1 MSFPVRFGSGRVAR
15 FGSSQEVIMDDSD
28 RLSALRLELRRSLG
42 NERYDLW
49 LGPQT
54 TLSLDNGVLIV
65 GCASQTEV
73 QWLRRNLQATLATCG
88 ASIFGTLPAVEFAS
102 TGQAAPTLKSAA
114 AEGVAETGSSRARR
128 SSRKQFCDSQLTFD
142 GIVESATPALPQPT
156 LAAVASPDPAAER
169 KRPRST
175 FEDFVVGESNRMANE
190 AARSAAQQLGRF
202 SPLLIYG
209 PSGTGKTHLLTA
221 IAAHARASRQRPRVM
236 QLTAEQFTSQFLEA
250 LDKRSLPGLRQ
261 KTRNLDLLVIDDVHF
276 LGNKRATLEELIYT
290 IDAVQARGGQVV
302 LSSDRPASE
311 LQAVSAEL
319 AARIS
324 AGLAVAVDPPDYATR
339 VGILRAMTTR
349 MDVAMGDDVME
360 LVAQQVVGSGR
371 LLSGA
376 INRLVA
382 ASMAARKPITLEL
395 AGGAVADFCRQHSPQ
410 VRLVDIQRAVCEVF
424 GVESTSLKS
433 QRKCRSIAEPR
444 MLAMWLA
451 RRYTRA
457 ALSEIGDFFGRR
469 SHSTV
474 VSAQRKFDG
483 LISQHGEIVVGDQL
497 CQVEEAIRRI
507 EAKLRTA

>member
-1 MSFPVRFGSGRVAR
+1 
-15 FGSSQEVIMDDSD
+15 MDDSD
-28 RLSALRLELRRSLG
+28 RLSALRQELRRSLG
-42 NERYDLW
+42 NERYELW

-54 TLSLDNGVLIV
+54 TLALEDGVLQV
-65 GCASQTEV
+65 GCASQAEV
-73 QWLRRNLQATLATCG
+73 QWLRRNLQTSLVECG
-88 ASIFGTLPAVEFAS
+88 AAVLGGSLAVEFA
-102 TGQAAPTLKSAA
+102 A
-114 AEGVAETGSSRARR
+114 AELQSSGQTVDDAPLFADRLADRHASRVQQGVPPLKVRGAVA
-128 SSRKQFCDSQLTFD
+128 DSA
-142 GIVESATPALPQPT
+142 VSATKAESNDQQP
-156 LAAVASPDPAAER
+156 VA
-169 KRPRST
+169 KRPRWT
-175 FEDFVVGESNRMANE
+175 FEDLVVGDSNRLAAQ
-190 AARSAAQQLGRF
+190 AAREVAIQPGRF
-202 SPLLIYG
+202 SPLLVYG
-209 PSGTGKTHLLTA
+209 GNGTGKTHLLSA
-221 IAAHARASRQRPRVM
+221 VAHQARASRQRLRVM

-250 LDKRSLPGLRQ
+250 LEKRALPSFRQ
-261 KTRNLDLLVIDDVHF
+261 KTRGLDVLMIDDVHF
-276 LGNKRATLEELIYT
+276 LGNKRATLEELMYT
-290 IDAVQARGGQVV
+290 IDALQSRGGQVV
-302 LSSDRPASE
+302 LSSDRSAAE
-311 LQAVSAEL
+311 LQSLSVEL
-319 AARIS
+319 SSRIS
-324 AGLAVAVDPPDYATR
+324 AGLAVAIDPPDYATR
-339 VGILRAMTTR
+339 AGIVRSMVTR
-349 MDVAMGDDVME
+349 MNIDMGDDVVK

-395 AGGAVADFCRQHSPQ
+395 AGVAIADFCRQHSPQ

-483 LISQHGEIVVGDQL
+483 LISNHGEIVVGDQL
-497 CQVEEAIRRI
+497 CQVEEAVRRI

>member
-1 MSFPVRFGSGRVAR
+1 
-15 FGSSQEVIMDDSD
+15 MDDSD

-54 TLSLDNGVLIV
+54 TLTLDNGVLLV
-65 GCASQTEV
+65 GCASQLEV
-73 QWLRRNLQATLATCG
+73 QWLRRNLQATLAECG
-88 ASIFGTLPAVEFAS
+88 AAIFGTLPTVEFAES
-102 TGQAAPTLKSAA
+102 PATVQSAPSPFATATASPH
-114 AEGVAETGSSRARR
+114 GSRR
-128 SSRKQFCDSQLTFD
+128 SSKKRYCESQLTLE
-142 GIVESATPALPQPT
+142 GIAVDAVATPQRAIAPVAEEATPAK
-156 LAAVASPDPAAER
+156 
-169 KRPRST
+169 KRPRWT
-175 FEDFVVGESNRMANE
+175 LEDFVVGDSNRMAAE
-190 AARSAAQQLGRF
+190 SVRSATQQLGRF
-202 SPLLIYG
+202 SPLLVYG
-209 PSGTGKTHLLTA
+209 PSGAGKTHLMS
-221 IAAHARASRQRPRVM
+221 AAAFLGRASRQRLRVM

-250 LDKRSLPGLRQ
+250 LEKRSLPSLRQ
-261 KTRNLDLLVIDDVHF
+261 KTRSLDLLIIDDVQF

-290 IDAVQARGGQVV
+290 VDAVHARGGQVV
-302 LSSDRPASE
+302 LASDRSASE

-324 AGLAVAVDPPDYATR
+324 AGLAVALDPPDYATR
-339 VGILRAMTTR
+339 RGIVLAMASR
-349 MDVAMGDDVME
+349 MDIAMGDEVVE

-371 LLSGA
+371 MLSGA

-395 AGGAVADFCRQHSPQ
+395 AGVALADFCRQHSPQ
-410 VRLVDIQRAVCEVF
+410 VRLIDIQRAVCEVF

-433 QRKCRSIAEPR
+433 ARKSRAVAEPR

-474 VSAQRKFDG
+474 VPAQRKFDG
-483 LISQHGEIVVGDQL
+483 LISQHGEIIVGDQL

>member
-1 MSFPVRFGSGRVAR
+1 
-15 FGSSQEVIMDDSD
+15 
-28 RLSALRLELRRSLG
+28 LRLELRRSLG

-54 TLSLDNGVLIV
+54 TLTLDNGVLMV
-65 GCASQTEV
+65 ACASQAEV
-73 QWLRRNLQATLATCG
+73 QWLRRNLQTTLTECG
-88 ASIFGTLPAVEFAS
+88 AAIFGASPTVEFAATAS
-102 TGQAAPTLKSAA
+102 VEETAQS
-114 AEGVAETGSSRARR
+114 VATADASRGGRR
-128 SSRKQFCDSQLTFD
+128 SPKKRYCDSQLTFEEIAASTAVSQAPVIQAKVD
-142 GIVESATPALPQPT
+142 AATPAKKQP
-156 LAAVASPDPAAER
+156 R
-169 KRPRST
+169 WT
-175 FEDFVVGESNRMANE
+175 FEDFVVGDSNRMAAE
-190 AARSAAQQLGRF
+190 AARNATQQIGRF

-209 PSGTGKTHLLTA
+209 PSGTGKTHLMSA
-221 IAAHARASRQRPRVM
+221 VASMGRASRQRLRVM

-250 LDKRSLPGLRQ
+250 LEKRSLPSLRQ
-261 KTRNLDLLVIDDVHF
+261 KTRGLDLLAIDDVQF

-311 LQAVSAEL
+311 LQALSAEL

-324 AGLAVAVDPPDYATR
+324 AGLAVAIDPPDYATR
-339 VGILRAMTTR
+339 RGIVRAMTSR
-349 MDVAMGDDVME
+349 MEIAMGDDAIE

-371 LLSGA
+371 MLSGA
-376 INRLVA
+376 VNRLVA

-395 AGGAVADFCRQHSPQ
+395 AGGAIADFCRQHSPQ

-433 QRKCRSIAEPR
+433 QRKCRSVAEPR

-474 VSAQRKFDG
+474 VSAQRKFDL
-483 LISQHGEIVVGDQL
+483 LIAGHGEIVVGDQL
-497 CQVEEAIRRI
+497 CQVEEAVRRI

>member
-1 MSFPVRFGSGRVAR
+1 
-15 FGSSQEVIMDDSD
+15 MDDSD

-54 TLSLDNGVLIV
+54 MLTLDNGVLLV
-65 GCASQTEV
+65 GCASQIEV
-73 QWLRRNLQATLATCG
+73 QWLRRNLQATLAECG
-88 ASIFGTLPAVEFAS
+88 AAIFGTLPTVEFAAPA
-102 TGQAAPTLKSAA
+102 QAAETVPTEAA
-114 AEGVAETGSSRARR
+114 GSNLRGARR
-128 SSRKQFCDSQLTFD
+128 SPKKRYCDSQLTFEE
-142 GIVESATPALPQPT
+142 IAANSVTPTPPVVTPIAEEATPAK
-156 LAAVASPDPAAER
+156 
-169 KRPRST
+169 KRPRWT
-175 FEDFVVGESNRMANE
+175 FEDFVVGDSNRMAAE
-190 AARSAAQQLGRF
+190 AARSATQQIGRF
-202 SPLLIYG
+202 SPLLVYG
-209 PSGTGKTHLLTA
+209 PSGTGKTHLMSA
-221 IAAHARASRQRPRVM
+221 VAFMGRASRQRLRVM

-250 LDKRSLPGLRQ
+250 LEKRSLPSLRQ
-261 KTRNLDLLVIDDVHF
+261 KTRGLDLLAIDDVQF

-324 AGLAVAVDPPDYATR
+324 AGLAVAIDPPDYATR
-339 VGILRAMTTR
+339 RGIVRAMTSR
-349 MDVAMGDDVME
+349 MDIAMGDDVIE
-360 LVAQQVVGSGR
+360 LIAQQVVGSGR
-371 LLSGA
+371 MLSGA

-382 ASMAARKPITLEL
+382 VSMAARKPITLEL

-410 VRLVDIQRAVCEVF
+410 VRLADIQRAVCEVF

-433 QRKCRSIAEPR
+433 ARKCRSVAEPR

-451 RRYTRA
+451 RRYTRV

-483 LISQHGEIVVGDQL
+483 LIAGRGEIIVGDQL
-497 CQVEEAIRRI
+497 CQVEEAVRRI

>member
-1 MSFPVRFGSGRVAR
+1 
-15 FGSSQEVIMDDSD
+15 MDESD

-54 TLSLDNGVLIV
+54 TLTLDNGVLLV

-73 QWLRRNLQATLATCG
+73 QWLRRNLQATLAECG
-88 ASIFGTLPAVEFAS
+88 SAIFGTLPTVEFAAS
-102 TGQAAPTLKSAA
+102 AQAAEAA
-114 AEGVAETGSSRARR
+114 QTDAAGASQRGARR
-128 SSRKQFCDSQLTFD
+128 SAKKRYCDLQLTFEEIAANTATPTAPVASA
-142 GIVESATPALPQPT
+142 IVDEATPAK
-156 LAAVASPDPAAER
+156 
-169 KRPRST
+169 KRPRWT
-175 FEDFVVGESNRMANE
+175 FEDFVVGDSNRMAAE
-190 AARSAAQQLGRF
+190 AARSATQQIGRF
-202 SPLLIYG
+202 SPLLVYG
-209 PSGTGKTHLLTA
+209 PSGTGKTHLISA
-221 IAAHARASRQRPRVM
+221 VAFMGRASRQRLRVM

-250 LDKRSLPGLRQ
+250 LEKRSLPSLRQ
-261 KTRNLDLLVIDDVHF
+261 KTRSLDLLAIDDVQF

-319 AARIS
+319 AARVS
-324 AGLAVAVDPPDYATR
+324 AGLAVAIDPPDYATR
-339 VGILRAMTTR
+339 RGIVRAMTSR
-349 MDVAMGDDVME
+349 MEIAMGDDVIE

-371 LLSGA
+371 MLSGA

-395 AGGAVADFCRQHSPQ
+395 AGGAIADFCRQHSPQ
-410 VRLVDIQRAVCEVF
+410 VRLADIQRAVCEVF

-433 QRKCRSIAEPR
+433 ARKCRSVAEPR

-483 LISQHGEIVVGDQL
+483 LIAGRGEIIVGDQL
-497 CQVEEAIRRI
+497 CQVEEAVRRI

>member
-1 MSFPVRFGSGRVAR
+1 
-15 FGSSQEVIMDDSD
+15 MDDSD
-28 RLSALRLELRRSLG
+28 RLSALRQELRRSLG
-42 NERYDLW
+42 NERYELW

-54 TLSLDNGVLIV
+54 TLALEDGVLQV
-65 GCASQTEV
+65 GCASQAEV
-73 QWLRRNLQATLATCG
+73 QWLRRNLQTSLVECG
-88 ASIFGTLPAVEFAS
+88 AAVLGGSLAVEFA
-102 TGQAAPTLKSAA
+102 AAELQSSGKTVDDAPLFADRHAPRVQQGVPPLTVRGAVADSAA
-114 AEGVAETGSSRARR
+114 
-128 SSRKQFCDSQLTFD
+128 
-142 GIVESATPALPQPT
+142 SATKAESNDQQP
-156 LAAVASPDPAAER
+156 VA
-169 KRPRST
+169 KRPRWT
-175 FEDFVVGESNRMANE
+175 FEDLVVGDSNRLAAQ
-190 AARSAAQQLGRF
+190 AAREVAIQPGRF
-202 SPLLIYG
+202 SPLLVYG
-209 PSGTGKTHLLTA
+209 TSGTGKTHLLSA
-221 IAAHARASRQRPRVM
+221 VAHQARASRQRLRVM

-250 LDKRSLPGLRQ
+250 LEKRSLPSFRQ
-261 KTRNLDLLVIDDVHF
+261 KTRGLDVLTIDDVHF
-276 LGNKRATLEELIYT
+276 LGNKRATLEELMYT
-290 IDAVQARGGQVV
+290 IDALQSRGGQVV
-302 LSSDRPASE
+302 LSSDRSAAE
-311 LQAVSAEL
+311 LQSLSVEL
-319 AARIS
+319 SSRIS
-324 AGLAVAVDPPDYATR
+324 AGLAVAIDPPDYATR
-339 VGILRAMTTR
+339 AGIVRSMVTR
-349 MDVAMGDDVME
+349 MNIDMGDDVVK

-395 AGGAVADFCRQHSPQ
+395 AGCAIADFCRQHSPQ

-483 LISQHGEIVVGDQL
+483 LISNHGEIVVGDQL
-497 CQVEEAIRRI
+497 CQVEEAVRRI

>member
-1 MSFPVRFGSGRVAR
+1 
-15 FGSSQEVIMDDSD
+15 MDDSD
-28 RLSALRLELRRSLG
+28 RLSALRQELRRSLG
-42 NERYDLW
+42 NERYELW

-54 TLSLDNGVLIV
+54 TLTLQDGVLQV
-65 GCASQTEV
+65 GCASQAEV
-73 QWLRRNLQATLATCG
+73 QWLRRNLQTALVECG
-88 ASIFGTLPAVEFAS
+88 AAVLGGSPAVEFAACATPS
-102 TGQAAPTLKSAA
+102 HDDAFDDAPLFAERPVARPAQPAPTLRVRDIAA
-114 AEGVAETGSSRARR
+114 DSVVAATG
-128 SSRKQFCDSQLTFD
+128 
-142 GIVESATPALPQPT
+142 VESNEQPI
-156 LAAVASPDPAAER
+156 A
-169 KRPRST
+169 KRPRNT
-175 FEDFVVGESNRMANE
+175 FEDLVVGDSNRLAAQ
-190 AARSAAQQLGRF
+190 AAREVAIQPGRF
-202 SPLLIYG
+202 SPLLVYG
-209 PSGTGKTHLLTA
+209 GVGTGKTHMLSA
-221 IAAHARASRQRPRVM
+221 VAHMARGSRQRLRVM

-250 LDKRSLPGLRQ
+250 LEKRLLPGFRQ
-261 KTRNLDLLVIDDVHF
+261 KTRGLDVLTIDDVHF

-290 IDAVQARGGQVV
+290 IDALQSRGGQVV
-302 LSSDRPASE
+302 LSSDRSAAE
-311 LQAVSAEL
+311 LQSLSVEL
-319 AARIS
+319 SSRIS
-324 AGLAVAVDPPDYATR
+324 AGLAVAIDPPDYATR
-339 VGILRAMTTR
+339 AGIVRSMAAR
-349 MDVAMGDDVME
+349 MSIEMGDDVVK

-395 AGGAVADFCRQHSPQ
+395 AGGAIADFCRQHSPQ

-433 QRKCRSIAEPR
+433 GRKCRSIAEPR

-483 LISQHGEIVVGDQL
+483 LISNHGEIVVGDQL
-497 CQVEEAIRRI
+497 CQVEEAVRRI